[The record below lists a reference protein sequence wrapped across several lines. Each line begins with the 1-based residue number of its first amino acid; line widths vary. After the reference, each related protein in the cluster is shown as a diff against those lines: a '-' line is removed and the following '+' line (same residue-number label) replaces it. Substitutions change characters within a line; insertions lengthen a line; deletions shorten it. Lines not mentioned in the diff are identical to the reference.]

1 MSENKK
7 MVKASKKE
15 KGFSLIEVLVGITL
29 VAIAL
34 VGLAELFTLSVL
46 NNLRSSEISNA
57 TFLAQQEVDHVR
69 TLLSNELTAFPAITD
84 EQMDINGD
92 GTVDFRRITQVTP
105 VTSGYDVRVLV
116 FPRKQLSVAQATL
129 IASPTL
135 YQVKAQVD
143 TIITR

>member
-1 MSENKK
+1 MNENKK
-7 MVKASKKE
+7 LVKTRKKK
-15 KGFSLIEVLVGITL
+15 KGFSLVEVLVGITL

-46 NNLRSSEISNA
+46 NNLRSGEISNA
-57 TFLAQQEVDHVR
+57 IFLAQQEVDHVR
-69 TLLSNELTAFPAITD
+69 TLLSNELAAFPAITD
-84 EQMDINGD
+84 EQIDLNGD
-92 GTVDFRRITQVTP
+92 GSVDFRRITQVTS
-105 VTSGYDVRVLV
+105 VTSGYDIRVLV

-135 YQVKAQVD
+135 YQVKAQID